1 MLVGTKA
8 DRQAR
13 GHKRSPVDDA
23 PDVENGAPGAGI
35 IESCFAKNKH
45 NGLGVQLALRK
56 ASVVCRK
63 REATIVIAPR
73 DHTGLMVP
81 NRRLKRSTI
90 ARTRRGE
97 HW

>member
-8 DRQAR
+8 DREAR
-13 GHKRSPVDDA
+13 GHKRSPVDDP

-35 IESCFAKNKH
+35 IESRFAKNMH
-45 NGLGVQLALRK
+45 DGSAVQLAPRK
-56 ASVVCRK
+56 ASIVCMGWD
-63 REATIVIAPR
+63 AAIVIAPR
-73 DHTGLMVP
+73 DYTGLMVP